1 VFCPY
6 NYETDQVRRLATE
19 VLPLLG
25 SARAGAA

>member
-6 NYETDQVRRLATE
+6 NYETEQVRRLAAE

-25 SARAGAA
+25 PIRAGVA